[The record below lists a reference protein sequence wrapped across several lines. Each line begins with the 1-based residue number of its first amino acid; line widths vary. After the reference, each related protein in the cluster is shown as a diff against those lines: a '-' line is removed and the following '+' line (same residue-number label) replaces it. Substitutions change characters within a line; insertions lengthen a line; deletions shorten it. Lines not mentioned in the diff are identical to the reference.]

1 MKIMTP
7 NIARA
12 GTSLTEQAD
21 KILTAERRL
30 DDARNLIT
38 CIFMV
43 ARELGGIADPIKTAS
58 NIASAMIAEAVD
70 LLEQARG
77 AST

>member
-1 MKIMTP
+1 MTP
-7 NIARA
+7 NLARV
-12 GTSLTEQAD
+12 GTSLTEQVD

-30 DDARNLIT
+30 DDALNLIT

-43 ARELGGIADPIKTAS
+43 ARELGGIAPIKTAS
-58 NIASAMIAEAVD
+58 NIASGMIAEAVE

-77 AST
+77 LAND

>member
-1 MKIMTP
+1 MTP
-7 NIARA
+7 NLARV

-30 DDARNLIT
+30 DDAGNLVS
-38 CIFMV
+38 CIFL
-43 ARELGGIADPIKTAS
+43 AASELGGICDPIKAVA
-58 NIASAMIAEAVD
+58 NIASAKIAEAVE

-77 AST
+77 ASA